1 MELRNKI
8 AIITG
13 SAKGIGEAIAIEM
26 ANEGAKVILCDTDI
40 DNCEIVADKIKEKG
54 YDALAIECDVTE
66 KKDIE
71 RMLKGVLKK
80 YQTIDILVNAASKD
94 TVKPF
99 LKTTQEDWDST
110 INTNLKGMFLPT
122 RMIGEIMVE
131 QNRGK
136 IISISSIAGDV
147 GFMYASAF
155 GASKAGIINL
165 TKEIAME
172 LAEYNINVNGIISG
186 VFPTVIEESVVED
199 KKVKKDLIEHIPLRK
214 LGKPKDIA
222 KAAVFL
228 ASNKADYI
236 TGHNLAVDGG
246 WLTY

>member
-1 MELRNKI
+1 MELRNRI

-13 SAKGIGEAIAIEM
+13 SARGIGEAIAIEM

-54 YDALAIECDVTE
+54 YDALAIECDVTS

-71 RMLKGVLKK
+71 KMLKIVLKK
-80 YQTIDILVNAASKD
+80 YQTIDILINAASKD
-94 TVKPF
+94 IVKQF

-122 RMIGEIMVE
+122 RMVGEIMVE

-165 TKEIAME
+165 T
-172 LAEYNINVNGIISG
+172 
-186 VFPTVIEESVVED
+186 
-199 KKVKKDLIEHIPLRK
+199 
-214 LGKPKDIA
+214 
-222 KAAVFL
+222 
-228 ASNKADYI
+228 
-236 TGHNLAVDGG
+236 
-246 WLTY
+246 